1 MINGLS
7 RIHPLLHLNSFI
19 FILWEESSTTCGGS
33 ILSSNPID
41 FNATWKCDK
50 CGDVRRWNDDDLAG
64 IENSLSSRLDDN
76 EKDIKVI
83 K

>member
-1 MINGLS
+1 M
-7 RIHPLLHLNSFI
+7 
-19 FILWEESSTTCGGS
+19 
-33 ILSSNPID
+33 D